1 MIRGVAGLK
10 DSLARRKSFDF
21 YPRRQNCNFI
31 VVQKFEK
38 RNVSQL
44 VGIAWHGLPHS

>member
-1 MIRGVAGLK
+1 MIRGVAGLEN
-10 DSLARRKSFDF
+10 SLQRRKSLDLHL
-21 YPRRQNCNFI
+21 RRQNFNFI